1 MKINQVPYLAL
12 AASATLALFPGAMI
26 QASAQSGPYSV
37 TASWSIGGGGGWDYL
52 RADPGMHVLYVSHG
66 TEVAVL
72 DLTSGKVV
80 ATIAG
85 LKRAHDIAIDPNAKV
100 GFISDGDA
108 NMVVVFDRKT
118 YAKVSTIPTGK
129 NPDGMVFEPLTK
141 TVWAFDGRS
150 NEATVIDVATQKA
163 VATIKVPGKPE
174 YPQAD
179 GKGAVFVNI
188 EDKNS
193 IVRLDAKAH
202 QQTAEWPLKGCE
214 SPSGLAM
221 DTTHRRLYSV
231 CDGKVMAA
239 TDADAGKV
247 LKLIPIGDGPDAA
260 RYDPRNQVAFSSNED
275 GTLTMVNTKNDA
287 FNVIQTV
294 KTKKSGR
301 TMAFDS
307 TTGRAFV
314 VVADFGPRPAPTAAN
329 PHPRLPALPGTF
341 KVLVISRK

>member
-1 MKINQVPYLAL
+1 MRINQASYFAL
-12 AASATLALFPGAMI
+12 ATAAALTLFLSI
-26 QASAQSGPYSV
+26 TSQASAQAGPYSI
-37 TASWSIGGGGGWDYL
+37 TSSWSIGGGGGWDYL
-52 RADPGMHVLYVSHG
+52 HADPDMNVLYVSHG

-72 DLTSGKVV
+72 DLTSGKVI

-85 LKRAHDIAIDPNAKV
+85 LARAHDIAIDPHAKV
-100 GFISDGDA
+100 GFISDGDS
-108 NMVVVFDRKT
+108 NSVVVFDRKT

-129 NPDGMVFEPLTK
+129 NPDGMVFEPVTK

-163 VATIKVPGKPE
+163 VATIKLPGKPE

-179 GKGAVFVNI
+179 GKGKVFVNI

-193 IVRLDAKAH
+193 IVRLDAATH
-202 QQTAEWPLKGCE
+202 QLTAVWPLKGCE
-214 SPSGLAM
+214 SPSGLAI
-221 DTTHRRLYSV
+221 DTTHRRLFSV

-239 TDADAGKV
+239 TDADSGKV

-260 RYDPRNQVAFSSNED
+260 RYDPTNEVAFSSNED
-275 GTLTMVNTKNDA
+275 GTLTVVNTKNDA

-301 TMAFDS
+301 TMSFDS
-307 TTGRAFV
+307 KTGRAFV